1 MELIRAELGGGPGRS
16 MVAPGSAGAR
26 DGILGVDVAP
36 TTVEGQPQTV
46 VQVLFDDDVPG
57 FDSTLLDGPMVAELV
72 DHDGVVMLREP
83 FDHDVFRRQLQ
94 RERSEGE
101 STTRGVLLLT
111 NGELPP
117 PWVRL
122 AFLPL
127 AIEVTD
133 GASLVV
139 RRTTV
144 AELNEGVEVAYGKG
158 ALTDEQRAA
167 VLTSIA
173 QRHPDAS

>member
-1 MELIRAELGGGPGRS
+1 
-16 MVAPGSAGAR
+16 MVAAGSAGAR
-26 DGILGVDVAP
+26 DGILGVDIAA
-36 TTVEGQPQTV
+36 TTVEGQTQSV

-57 FDSTLLDGPMVAELV
+57 FDTTLLDAPMVAELV
-72 DHDGVVMLREP
+72 DHDGAVMLREP
-83 FDHDVFRRQLQ
+83 FDHDRFRQQLQ
-94 RERSEGE
+94 RERAAGE

-122 AFLPL
+122 AFVPV
-127 AIEVTD
+127 AIETTD

-144 AELNEGVEVAYGKG
+144 AELNDGVEAAFAQG
-158 ALTDEQRAA
+158 ALTDEQRTA

-173 QRHPDAS
+173 QRHPDAD

>member
-1 MELIRAELGGGPGRS
+1 MELIRAQLGGGPGRS

-26 DGILGVDVAP
+26 DGILGVDVAA
-36 TTVEGQPQTV
+36 TSVDGQPQV
-46 VQVLFDDDVPG
+46 AVQVLFDDDVPG
-57 FDSTLLDGPMVAELV
+57 FDRTLLDSPMVAELL
-72 DHDGVVMLREP
+72 DHDGAVMLREP
-83 FDHDVFRRQLQ
+83 FDHDRFRQQLH
-94 RERSEGE
+94 RERAAGE

-122 AFLPL
+122 AFLPV
-127 AIEVTD
+127 AIETTD

-158 ALTDEQRAA
+158 ALTDDQRAA

-173 QRHPDAS
+173 QRHPDAP